1 MKLKAIFR
9 TFRGDT
15 EATALFPEVLFDH
28 SGHCMCY
35 ARVGQHGA
43 ADYEGCIE
51 RSRPSTPEQTARLKA
66 ELESL
71 GYEIEVH
78 ARATRAM
85 HIARWDELAKTLQ
98 ELRARVPGLPR
109 RVL

>member
-1 MKLKAIFR
+1 MKLKTIFR

-15 EATALFPEVLFDH
+15 EATAFFPEVLFSYSDD
-28 SGHCMCY
+28 HCMCY
-35 ARVGQHGA
+35 ARVGQYSA
-43 ADYEGCIE
+43 ADYEGCIK

-71 GYEIEVH
+71 GYEIEVR

-85 HIARWDELAKTLQ
+85 HIVRWGTAMTDPALL
-98 ELRARVPGLPR
+98 
-109 RVL
+109 